1 METVLLMAGA
11 GTVAILTHCLITT
24 IRAFVLVRPV
34 VARVTTCAIGLI
46 GRELPGNYFRIALMA
61 IGTHEVATMI
71 LWFER

>member
-1 METVLLMAGA
+1 MKTALLMAGA
-11 GTVAILTHCLITT
+11 GAVTILTHCLVTASH
-24 IRAFVLVRPV
+24 AFMLVRPV